1 MRFFDNAALVAF
13 ADRLKRPARS
23 AHVMGL
29 VSDGGVHG
37 HMCIFRR
44 PKALADRSVHTVLHL
59 ASPTG
64 ATAPKSAQDICG

>member
-1 MRFFDNAALVAF
+1 MGRFDNAALVAF

-37 HMCIFRR
+37 HIVHIQEQ
-44 PKALADRSVHTVLHL
+44 PKALARIAVCTPYCM
-59 ASPTG
+59 PTG
-64 ATAPKSAQDICG
+64 TT